1 MDNRTEVRDFLVSR
15 RAKLTPAQAG
25 LPAGGNRRVPGL
37 RRSEVAALA
46 GVSVEYYAKLER
58 GAVAGASASVL
69 EAVAAA
75 LRLDETERAHLLDLA
90 RAADGSVMIGAITF
104 TSCARQAEV
113 TRSACLS
120 NEMSRLPTTTASS
133 TE

>member
-75 LRLDETERAHLLDLA
+75 QIGRASCRER
-90 RAADGSVMIGAITF
+90 V
-104 TSCARQAEV
+104 
-113 TRSACLS
+113 
-120 NEMSRLPTTTASS
+120 
-133 TE
+133 

>member
-46 GVSVEYYAKLER
+46 ETIHDVV
-58 GAVAGASASVL
+58 GA
-69 EAVAAA
+69 
-75 LRLDETERAHLLDLA
+75 R
-90 RAADGSVMIGAITF
+90 
-104 TSCARQAEV
+104 
-113 TRSACLS
+113 
-120 NEMSRLPTTTASS
+120 
-133 TE
+133 